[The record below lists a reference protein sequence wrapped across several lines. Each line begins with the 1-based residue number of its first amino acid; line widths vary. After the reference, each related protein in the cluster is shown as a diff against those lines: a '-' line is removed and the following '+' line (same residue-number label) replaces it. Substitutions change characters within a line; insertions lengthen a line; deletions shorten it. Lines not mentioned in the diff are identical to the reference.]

1 MNDII
6 GHDKIQDFFAKVIDN
21 GGLSHAYCFVGLE
34 MLGKKTLAENL
45 AAKLLEKETPQVSPD
60 FTAVDQL
67 FDEKTEKTKKNI
79 TVAQIRDL
87 REFLARSSYSGGY
100 KVAII
105 NGAEKMNSEASNA
118 LLKTLEEP
126 TKKTILFLITTD
138 EKRLPE
144 TIRSRCQMIY
154 FSPVDTKLI
163 AKYLESLNKEDTEE
177 MSRLSLGM
185 PGRAVRWA
193 KDTDQYE
200 WYKQEVLRFDSL
212 FDKNFHEKIKT
223 VEDLFGDKTDHIA
236 ARKNLIDVLR
246 IWEILVRDSCLKDRS
261 IHKIKASLDKIS
273 ATSLYNSICEAREM
287 LLQNI
292 HPRLI
297 IENIL
302 LKLP

>member
-154 FSPVDTKLI
+154 FYPVEKSLIEEKL
-163 AKYLESLNKEDTEE
+163 KSLNIENVEE
-177 MSRLSLGM
+177 MARLSIGL
-185 PGRAVRWA
+185 PGRAINWA
-193 KDTDQYE
+193 EDNEKYE
-200 WYKQEVLRFDSL
+200 WYKNEVLRFEAL
-212 FDKNFHEKIKT
+212 FDKNFHEKIEK

-236 ARKNLIDVLR
+236 ARKNLNTVLQV
-246 IWEILVRDSCLKDRS
+246 WEVLVRDSFLKDKAV
-261 IHKIKASLDKIS
+261 HKIKANLQRVPTTD
-273 ATSLYNSICEAREM
+273 LYNSIREARQM

-292 HPRLI
+292 HPRLL

-302 LKLP
+302 LQIP